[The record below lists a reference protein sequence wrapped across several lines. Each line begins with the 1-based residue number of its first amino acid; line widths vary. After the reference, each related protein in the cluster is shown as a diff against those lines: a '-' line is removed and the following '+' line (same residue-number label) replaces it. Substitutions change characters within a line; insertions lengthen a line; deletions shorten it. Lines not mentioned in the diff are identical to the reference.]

1 MPSEAG
7 SKSLLT
13 RPHLFLQITHC
24 KRMNDKNAKRAAVLL
39 LGHPLVRDRVG
50 EIYSSG
56 FILSQNSV
64 SVKLLLVFVYTIFII
79 IFSSSMNS

>member
-1 MPSEAG
+1 MPSVAG

-24 KRMNDKNAKRAAVLL
+24 KRMNDKNAKRASALL